1 MTKLHVLTQRSES
14 KLWVWRDKATGSDS
28 APAYDAQDKGS
39 DADGLRFFEA
49 SLDHQIHEP
58 AHAQLYTL
66 DQNQKWA
73 WKDCH
78 KDLPRIGEY
87 RFPED
92 LWMSEGAARVVSE
105 NPFAGSGS
113 KEITIHLV
121 TAKKYRE
128 GQLYIWIPGKE
139 GRAVRSTEEDE
150 YGPVYTVKLTEEEQH
165 MFLFKLRD
173 KNGNYEPDYANR
185 LWVAQDGEAIW
196 VHSQASAI
204 STVPPVQKPLIV
216 HTRQFNIAAPLYLHI
231 WQEDSD
237 FVTTIEESTVEADGW
252 VRFEY
257 LVYTGREYRF
267 MLYNPALP
275 NVWESE
281 EAIRKVFLT
290 EDGVA
295 WAIHSDGSKSKL
307 GKEVWT
313 LEGDHELFGSLPAR
327 DKEVCLAIAAK
338 APGSPQE
345 EPLTLDVWINRARSL
360 LHTGLQADAD
370 GCFRFRTYP
379 EVVTSF
385 RFYGQGKAEPV
396 ERHFIKAEND
406 ADLVQDSI
414 HRYVV
419 LGRADVLTEQP
430 LVDLFSDPPFPIQRP
445 GAWVADNQV
454 RFAVHCPTAASVEV
468 IGQWTNWKESPLPM
482 RSTRD
487 GAYWW
492 AEISLEDL
500 TEAGTKPLHGM
511 LYKFRLNQTRNVQDP
526 AADWVENSN
535 LESASKLVDHQYFS
549 WTDSHWQRPGWEY
562 LNLYQ
567 IHPSLFSKRDGLQG
581 LAAVTHELSDPDGY
595 LRKVKATALLLMPT
609 CEFAGDHGWGYNP
622 SFFYSVESAYG
633 GPDAL
638 KRLVDTCHQQGK
650 AVLMDLVFNHAGAS
664 DNVLWSVAGQSFFD
678 GDTAWGAMINF
689 DHPQVIHFFARNL
702 VHFMEDYRID
712 GFRFDFTRVIR
723 FGDRW
728 ENHVRRPGS
737 GGGWEFLQRLRQ
749 AVQAIDA
756 RCLLMAENL
765 PNDWELTYPEG
776 PMDTQWC
783 DDFHDRLVDACRG
796 WDVMGRL
803 AEAMKLTH
811 TACTRWHE
819 ATIYAESHDEVGNE
833 SNRISHVAGFG
844 QGMRRSKVAAGA
856 TLLGRGIPL
865 SFMGSETGEWRQF
878 PKGDDSALDLDH
890 YERDT
895 SACRLRN
902 WWNRLAEIRFGNPRL
917 EGPAPLR
924 VTFAQ
929 EGMLAFTRG
938 EGNDLFV
945 LLNFGHRADWHSLTE
960 LNLPDGEY
968 KELVNSTWGP
978 YQVEGEDEHGNGG
991 WDAHLHRGSWL
1002 HIPDY
1007 GVVVLERR

>member
-1 MTKLHVLTQRSES
+1 MTKLHVLTQRSEP
-14 KLWVWRDKATGSDS
+14 KLWIWRDKAAGSDS
-28 APAYDAQDKGS
+28 APAYEAQDKGQ
-39 DADGLRFFEA
+39 DADGFRVFHA
-49 SLDHQIHEP
+49 PLDHQIQQP
-58 AHAQLYTL
+58 AHVQLYTL
-66 DQNQKWA
+66 DQNQNWA
-73 WKDCH
+73 WKDCR
-78 KDLPRIGEY
+78 KDLPRIEEY

-92 LWMSEGAARVVSE
+92 LWMSEGAARMVTE
-105 NPFAGSGS
+105 NPFAGSGR
-113 KEITIHLV
+113 KKITIHLV
-121 TAKKYRE
+121 TAKKYR
-128 GQLYIWIPGKE
+128 GGKLFFWAPCRK
-139 GRAVRSTEEDE
+139 GRLVTTDKSDK
-150 YGPVYTVKLTEEEQH
+150 YGPIYDLTLEGAEQH
-165 MFLFKLRD
+165 TFLFKFID
-173 KNGNYEPDYANR
+173 KHGNYEPDYANR
-185 LWVAQDGEAIW
+185 LWVAQDGEEIW

-204 STVPPVQKPLIV
+204 STAPPVKKSLVV
-216 HTRQFNIAAPLYLHI
+216 HALQFNIPAPLHLHL

-237 FVTTIEESTVEADGW
+237 FITTIENGTMQPDGW

-257 LVYTGREYRF
+257 PVYTGREYRF
-267 MLYNPALP
+267 MLYNP
-275 NVWESE
+275 NVQDTWEDK
-281 EAIRKVFLT
+281 EARRTVLLAK
-290 EDGVA
+290 DGVA
-295 WAIHSDGSKSKL
+295 WAVHGNGRRSKL
-307 GKEVWT
+307 GKDVWT
-313 LEGDHELFGSLPAR
+313 LEGDHELFGSLPAP
-327 DKEVCLAIAAK
+327 DKEVCLEIAAK

-345 EPLTLDVWINRARSL
+345 EPMTLDVWINRARSL

-385 RFYGQGKAEPV
+385 RFYGQGSQGKAEPI
-396 ERHFIKAEND
+396 ERYCIKTEKD
-406 ADLVQDSI
+406 ADI
-414 HRYVV
+414 IYRYVV
-419 LGRADVLTEQP
+419 LGRANVLIKQP
-430 LVDLFSDPPFPIQRP
+430 LVDLFSDPPFPIHRP
-445 GAWVADNQV
+445 GAWVADGQV

-468 IGQWTNWKESPLPM
+468 IGQWTNWEEKPLPM

-492 AEISLEDL
+492 AEISLGEL
-500 TEAGTKPLHGM
+500 AGAGSKPFHGM
-511 LYKFRLNQTRNVQDP
+511 LYKFRLNQTHNVQDP

-535 LESASKLVDHQYFS
+535 LESASKLVDHQHFS

-567 IHPSLFSKRDGLQG
+567 IHPTLFSKRDGLQG

-689 DHPQVIHFFARNL
+689 DHPQVIHFFEQNL
-702 VHFMEDYRID
+702 VHFMENYRVD

-723 FGDRW
+723 FGDQW
-728 ENHVRRPGS
+728 IDHVKQRGS
-737 GGGWEFLQRLRQ
+737 GGGWGFLQQLRK
-749 AVQAIDA
+749 AVHAIDK

-765 PNDWELTYPEG
+765 PNDWDLSHPGG

-796 WDVMGRL
+796 WDIMGKL
-803 AEAMKLTH
+803 ADAMKITH
-811 TACTRWHE
+811 TACMRWHE

-833 SNRISHVAGFG
+833 PNRISHVAGFG
-844 QGMRRSKVAAGA
+844 QGMRRSKVAAAA

-878 PKGDDSALDLDH
+878 PKGDDSALDLDY

-895 SACRLRN
+895 SACRLRS

-929 EGMLAFTRG
+929 EGMLTFTRG

-945 LLNFGHRADWHSLTE
+945 LLNFGHRAGWRSLTE

-978 YQVEGEDEHGNGG
+978 YRVEGEGEHGNGG
-991 WDAHLHRGSWL
+991 WDAHLHRGNEL

-1007 GVVVLERR
+1007 GVVVLERRS